1 MNPKELLYAESH
13 EWVKIDGD
21 QATMGITDFA
31 QSELGDLTFVE
42 LPQVGDQAVA
52 GEEIGSVESVKA
64 ASEIYAPVNGQV
76 VAVNTELEDA
86 PELINKEPYGA
97 GWMVKIKITDAP
109 QNLLNADGYAALYPE
124 KA

>member
-31 QSELGDLTFVE
+31 QGELGDLTFVE

-64 ASEIYAPVNGQV
+64 ASEIYSPVNGQV
-76 VAVNTELEDA
+76 VAVNTELEDT

-97 GWMVKIKITDAP
+97 GWMIKIKITDTP

>member
-76 VAVNTELEDA
+76 VAVNTELEDT

-97 GWMVKIKITDAP
+97 GWMIKIKITDAP